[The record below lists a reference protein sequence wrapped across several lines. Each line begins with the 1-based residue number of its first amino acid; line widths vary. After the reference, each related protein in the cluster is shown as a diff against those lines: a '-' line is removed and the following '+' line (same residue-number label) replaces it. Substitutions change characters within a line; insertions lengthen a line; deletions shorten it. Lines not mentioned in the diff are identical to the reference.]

1 MDRNLRR
8 PKSRSLRTNRGFI
21 DWRELSNVETAVGG
35 FQYLPL
41 DHLAGAGH
49 YRRHTSGRRSHG
61 ATRPTSGD
69 IA

>member
-8 PKSRSLRTNRGFI
+8 PKTRSLRTNRGFI
-21 DWRELSNVETAVGG
+21 DWRELSNVETVVGG

-41 DHLAGAGH
+41 DHLAGAGR
-49 YRRHTSGRRSHG
+49 YRHHPSERRGHG
-61 ATRPTSGD
+61 ATRPASGD